1 MCSRTAAR
9 NSNGAD
15 EDDDCNDSEE
25 EEADA
30 ECNCRKS
37 EVSATSAAEG
47 STCDG
52 AAAAMR
58 RDNDG

>member
-1 MCSRTAAR
+1 MCSRTEAR
-9 NSNGAD
+9 NSNGANDD
-15 EDDDCNDSEE
+15 EDNDSEE